1 MGACQAPSK
10 DYKFYII
17 QPKCVF
23 PMNYQDNGSSITL
36 TPESSGGMLRAS
48 PTVEA
53 STYISKILESMCSV
67 NAPADSANLVFFL
80 AHEQ

>member
-1 MGACQAPSK
+1 MLELQIKWLTQAMGACQAPSK

-23 PMNYQDNGSSITL
+23 PMNYQDTGSSIAL
-36 TPESSGGMLRAS
+36 APESSGGMLRAS

-53 STYISKILESMCSV
+53 STYIS
-67 NAPADSANLVFFL
+67 
-80 AHEQ
+80 

>member
-23 PMNYQDNGSSITL
+23 PMNYQDMNYQDTSSSIAL
-36 TPESSGGMLRAS
+36 APESSGGMLRAS

-53 STYISKILESMCSV
+53 STYIS
-67 NAPADSANLVFFL
+67 
-80 AHEQ
+80 

>member
-23 PMNYQDNGSSITL
+23 PMNYQDTGSSIAL
-36 TPESSGGMLRAS
+36 APESSGGMLRAS
-48 PTVEA
+48 PMVEA
-53 STYISKILESMCSV
+53 STYIS
-67 NAPADSANLVFFL
+67 
-80 AHEQ
+80 

>member
-23 PMNYQDNGSSITL
+23 PMNYQDTGSSMAL
-36 TPESSGGMLRAS
+36 APECSGGMLIWLFYS
-48 PTVEA
+48 LSIVEFRYRIHMTNVV
-53 STYISKILESMCSV
+53 SFDSKF
-67 NAPADSANLVFFL
+67 FFL
-80 AHEQ
+80 SNALGIL